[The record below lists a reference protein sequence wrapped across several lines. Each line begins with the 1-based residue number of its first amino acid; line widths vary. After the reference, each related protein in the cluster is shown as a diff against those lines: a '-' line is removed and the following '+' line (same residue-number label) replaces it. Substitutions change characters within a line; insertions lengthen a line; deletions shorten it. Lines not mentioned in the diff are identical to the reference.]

1 MPRLDTG
8 AHQAKRAEHPSSGD
22 HCVLVPTVIASSL
35 GDVPDG
41 DSEIVESSE
50 LHTQSPTHGTPAVAR
65 ARPIEDISRVS
76 YPEGIRHPKAEL
88 NVGACR
94 GKYRYDRS
102 FLLQFKEICKERPYN
117 LQSPESLEYLGMKPH
132 VMPYA
137 SAAGHKFGGDGKA
150 CKGASK

>member
-1 MPRLDTG
+1 MFLALLLPLNEMPPSAPVPPMPRLDTG

-94 GKYRYDRS
+94 GKYRYDVCV
-102 FLLQFKEICKERPYN
+102 FQKI
-117 LQSPESLEYLGMKPH
+117 GM
-132 VMPYA
+132 
-137 SAAGHKFGGDGKA
+137 D
-150 CKGASK
+150 